1 MRKSIKAKTPLGD
14 FKATTPKNSLF
25 TSGYK
30 DKESYQT
37 LWPIPKYQPIVDP
50 YPNTQLDLYYS
61 GNLYIQCTNLS
72 M

>member
-1 MRKSIKAKTPLGD
+1 MRKSIKAKTPSSD

-37 LWPIPKYQPIVDP
+37 LWPIPKYQPIVEP
-50 YPNTQLDLYYS
+50 LPQYPIGLVL
-61 GNLYIQCTNLS
+61 
-72 M
+72 